1 MRKKP
6 LERQKIRVKKDDLV
20 VVIAGKDAGKRGKVL
35 EVLRDR
41 GRVVVQGV
49 GFIKRHTRP
58 NPQRNIKGGIAEREA
73 AIHAS
78 NVMIVAPEDDKRS
91 RIGSKVL
98 ADGRKVRISRRTGEI
113 LDIFDYPFILL
124 WGLPFGA
131 ILAAWLAER
140 LSMRGLA
147 YTCVTIPVL
156 MHGTIFAWFYLA
168 PPEWR

>member
-20 VVIAGKDAGKRGKVL
+20 VVISGKDAGKRGKVL

-41 GRVVVQGV
+41 GRVIVQGV

-73 AIHAS
+73 PIHAS
-78 NVMIVAPEDDKRS
+78 NVMIVAGDDDKRS
-91 RIGSKVL
+91 RIGSKLL

-113 LDIFDYPFILL
+113 LDK
-124 WGLPFGA
+124 
-131 ILAAWLAER
+131 
-140 LSMRGLA
+140 
-147 YTCVTIPVL
+147 
-156 MHGTIFAWFYLA
+156 
-168 PPEWR
+168 